1 MKVPEAVLVAA
12 ARSPIG
18 RLGGG
23 LGRLSAGALGR
34 ALALEL
40 WRRFSIE
47 PNDIDETILGCVL
60 QGGQGMNVARQVAI
74 GAGIPAD
81 RPALTVNQVC
91 ASGLTAI
98 ELAVGQIESGRA
110 RLVLA
115 GGVDSMSTAPHLLRR
130 LRNGR
135 RFGPAEVE
143 DLILVD
149 GLTCALEQIHMGDT
163 AEEINA
169 EYKISRKLQD
179 AYALQSQR
187 RYRAA
192 AAKLADEILPLRCA
206 DDPDAAALEAD
217 ELPRESDL
225 AGLARLRPVF
235 AQEGSVTAG
244 NASGLADGA
253 ALVLVAERELADRLG
268 MKSLAQLRGFATVGV
283 DPRRMGIAPAPAI
296 QKLLRD
302 HDQSLAGIDLFEINE
317 AFAGQVLAVL
327 AELGI
332 GQDRVNV
339 NGGAVALGHPLGAT
353 GARIV
358 VSLIYELAR
367 RDGGSGVAALCVGG
381 GMGKAALLEVGAA

>member
-1 MKVPEAVLVAA
+1 MPEAVLAAA

-23 LGRLSAGALGR
+23 LGKLSAGALGG
-34 ALALEL
+34 ALAVEF
-40 WRRFSIE
+40 WRRFSID
-47 PNDIDETILGCVL
+47 PKDIDETILGCVL

-74 GAGIPAD
+74 GAGVPAD

-98 ELAVGQIESGRA
+98 ELAAVQVESGRA

-130 LRNGR
+130 LRRGR
-135 RFGPAEVE
+135 QYGPAEVE

-149 GLTCALEQIHMGDT
+149 GLTCALEHIHMGET
-163 AEEINA
+163 AEEINF
-169 EYKISRKLQD
+169 EYGLSRELQD
-179 AYALQSQR
+179 AYALQSQQ

-192 AAKLADEILPLRCA
+192 AAKLAEEILPLRSA
-206 DDPDAAALEAD
+206 DNPEAAGLEVD
-217 ELPRESDL
+217 ELPRDSDL
-225 AGLARLRPVF
+225 QGLARLRPVF
-235 AQEGSVTAG
+235 APNGSVTAG

-253 ALVLVAERELADRLG
+253 ALVLVAER
-268 MKSLAQLRGFATVGV
+268 GFAHQLGLTTLARLQGFTTVGV

-296 QKLLRD
+296 RKLLRE
-302 HDQSLAGIDLFEINE
+302 HGQSLGEIDLLEVNE

-327 AELGI
+327 ADLGI
-332 GQDRVNV
+332 SQERVNV

-353 GARIV
+353 GARILI
-358 VSLIYELAR
+358 SLVHELVR
-367 RDGGSGVAALCVGG
+367 RGGGRGVAALCVGG
-381 GMGKAALLEVGAA
+381 GMGKAALVEVGAA

>member
-1 MKVPEAVLVAA
+1 MPEAVLAAA

-23 LGRLSAGALGR
+23 LAGLSAGALGA
-34 ALALEL
+34 ALAREL
-40 WRRFSIE
+40 WSRFSID
-47 PNDIDETILGCVL
+47 PGAIDETILGCVL

-98 ELAVGQIESGRA
+98 ELAVARVETGRA

-130 LRNGR
+130 LRGGQR
-135 RFGPAEVE
+135 YGSARVE
-143 DLILVD
+143 DMILTD
-149 GLTCALEQIHMGDT
+149 GLTCALEQIHMGET
-163 AEEINA
+163 AEELVA
-169 EYKISRKLQD
+169 EFGLSRQLQD
-179 AYALQSQR
+179 AYAVQSQR
-187 RYRAA
+187 RYRAGA
-192 AAKLADEILPLRCA
+192 EKLAAEILPLRGA
-206 DDPDAAALEAD
+206 ADPDAAALEAD
-217 ELPRESDL
+217 ELPRASDL
-225 AGLARLRPVF
+225 EGLGRLRPVF
-235 AQEGSVTAG
+235 AADGSVTAG

-253 ALVLVAERELADRLG
+253 ALVLVAERALAGELGLEP
-268 MKSLAQLRGFATVGV
+268 LARPEGFATVGV

-296 QKLLRD
+296 RKLLGELDRGLD
-302 HDQSLAGIDLFEINE
+302 DIDLFEINE

-327 AELGI
+327 ADLGI

-353 GARIV
+353 GTRI
-358 VSLIYELAR
+358 LITLVHELAR
-367 RDGGSGVAALCVGG
+367 RGGGRGVAALCVGG
-381 GMGKAALLEVGAA
+381 GMGKAALVEVGGF

>member
-1 MKVPEAVLVAA
+1 MPEAVLAAA

-23 LGRLSAGALGR
+23 LGKLSAGALGG

-40 WRRFSIE
+40 WRRFSIDPE
-47 PNDIDETILGCVL
+47 DIDETILGCVL

-74 GAGIPAD
+74 GAGVPAD

-98 ELAVGQIESGRA
+98 ELAVGQVETGRA

-130 LRNGR
+130 LRRGR
-135 RFGPAEVE
+135 QYGPSEVE

-149 GLTCALEQIHMGDT
+149 GLTCALEHIHMGET
-163 AEEINA
+163 AEEIIA
-169 EYKISRKLQD
+169 EYGLSRELQD
-179 AYALQSQR
+179 AFALQSQQ

-192 AAKLADEILPLRCA
+192 AAKLAEEILPLRSA
-206 DDPDAAALEAD
+206 EDPDAAGLEVD
-217 ELPRESDL
+217 ELPRDSDL
-225 AGLARLRPVF
+225 EGLARLRPVF
-235 AQEGSVTAG
+235 APNGSVTAG

-253 ALVLVAERELADRLG
+253 ALVLVAERGFAH
-268 MKSLAQLRGFATVGV
+268 QLRLTTLARLQGFTTVGV

-296 QKLLRD
+296 RKLLRE
-302 HDQSLAGIDLFEINE
+302 HDRSLAEIDLFEINE

-327 AELGI
+327 ADLGI
-332 GQDRVNV
+332 TQERVNV

-353 GARIV
+353 GARILI
-358 VSLIYELAR
+358 SLVHELAR
-367 RDGGSGVAALCVGG
+367 RGGGRGAAALCVGG
-381 GMGKAALLEVGAA
+381 GMGKAALVEVGAA

>member
-1 MKVPEAVLVAA
+1 MPEAVLVAA

-23 LGRLSAGALGR
+23 LGRLSAGALGG

-40 WRRFSIE
+40 WRRYSVD

-98 ELAVGQIESGRA
+98 ELAVGQIEGGRA

-115 GGVDSMSTAPHLLRR
+115 GGVDSMSTAPHLLSR
-130 LRNGR
+130 LRKGR

-149 GLTCALEQIHMGDT
+149 GLTCAMEEIHMGET
-163 AEEINA
+163 AEELNA
-169 EYKISRKLQD
+169 EYQISRELQD
-179 AYALQSQR
+179 AFALQSQR

-192 AAKLADEILPLRCA
+192 AGKLNEEILPLRCA

-235 AQEGSVTAG
+235 AQDGSVTAG

-253 ALVLVAERELADRLG
+253 ALVLVAERQLAERLG
-268 MKSLAQLRGFATVGV
+268 MASLARLRGFATVGV
-283 DPRRMGIAPAPAI
+283 EPRRMGIAPAPAI
-296 QKLLRD
+296 RKLLGEHGRALD
-302 HDQSLAGIDLFEINE
+302 DIDLFEINE

-332 GQDRVNV
+332 AQDRVNV

-353 GARIV
+353 GARILI
-358 VSLIYELAR
+358 SLIYELTR
-367 RDGGSGVAALCVGG
+367 RDGGCGVAALCVGG
-381 GMGKAALLEVGAA
+381 GMGKAALVEVGAA

>member
-1 MKVPEAVLVAA
+1 MPEAVLAAA

-23 LGRLSAGALGR
+23 LGKLSAGALGG

-40 WRRFSIE
+40 WRRFAID
-47 PNDIDETILGCVL
+47 PNDIDETVLGCVL

-81 RPALTVNQVC
+81 RPAMTVNQVC

-98 ELAVGQIESGRA
+98 ELAVRQVETGRA

-115 GGVDSMSTAPHLLRR
+115 GGVESMSTAPHLLRR
-130 LRNGR
+130 LRRGR
-135 RFGPAEVE
+135 RYGPAEVE

-163 AEEINA
+163 AEEINT
-169 EYKISRKLQD
+169 EYGLSRELQD

-192 AAKLADEILPLRCA
+192 AAKLAEEILPLRCA
-206 DDPDAAALEAD
+206 DDSDAAGLEAD
-217 ELPRESDL
+217 ELPRDSDL
-225 AGLARLRPVF
+225 EGLARLRPAF
-235 AQEGSVTAG
+235 ASNGSVTAG

-253 ALVLVAERELADRLG
+253 ALVLVAERGLADRLG
-268 MKSLAQLRGFATVGV
+268 MKSLARLRGFATVGV

-296 QKLLRD
+296 RKLLRE
-302 HDQSLAGIDLFEINE
+302 HDQSLDEIDLFEINE

-327 AELGI
+327 ADLEI
-332 GQDRVNV
+332 PQERVNV

-353 GARIV
+353 GARILI
-358 VSLIYELAR
+358 SLVHELTR
-367 RDGGSGVAALCVGG
+367 RGGGRGVAALCVGG
-381 GMGKAALLEVGAA
+381 GMGKAALVEVGCA

>member
-1 MKVPEAVLVAA
+1 MPEAVLVAA

-23 LGRLSAGALGR
+23 LGRLSAGALGG

-40 WRRFSIE
+40 WRRFSVD

-91 ASGLTAI
+91 ASGLTAV
-98 ELAVGQIESGRA
+98 ELAVRQIESGRA

-115 GGVDSMSTAPHLLRR
+115 GGVDSMSTAPHLLGR

-149 GLTCALEQIHMGDT
+149 GLTCALEEIHMGET
-163 AEEINA
+163 AEELNA
-169 EYKISRKLQD
+169 EYQISRECQD
-179 AYALQSQR
+179 SYALQSQR

-192 AAKLADEILPLRCA
+192 AEKLTEEILPLLCA

-235 AQEGSVTAG
+235 APDGSVTAG

-253 ALVLVAERELADRLG
+253 AFVLVAERELAAQLG
-268 MKSLAQLRGFATVGV
+268 MSSLARLQGFATVGV

-296 QKLLRD
+296 GKLLSEHGRTLD
-302 HDQSLAGIDLFEINE
+302 DIDLFEINE

-327 AELGI
+327 AELGVA
-332 GQDRVNV
+332 QDRVNV

-353 GARIV
+353 GARILI
-358 VSLIYELAR
+358 SLIYELTR
-367 RDGGSGVAALCVGG
+367 REGGSGVAALCVGG
-381 GMGKAALLEVGAA
+381 GMGKAALVEVGAA

>member
-1 MKVPEAVLVAA
+1 MPEAVLAAA

-23 LGRLSAGALGR
+23 LGRLSAGALGG

-40 WRRFSIE
+40 WGRFSIE

-130 LRNGR
+130 LRDGR

-149 GLTCALEQIHMGDT
+149 GLTCALEQIHMGET
-163 AEEINA
+163 AEELNA
-169 EYKISRKLQD
+169 EYQISRELQD

-192 AAKLADEILPLRCA
+192 AGKLNEEILPLRCA

-235 AQEGSVTAG
+235 AEGGSVTAG

-268 MKSLAQLRGFATVGV
+268 MTSLARLRGFATVGV

-296 QKLLRD
+296 RKLLSEHGRALD
-302 HDQSLAGIDLFEINE
+302 DIDLFEINE

-332 GQDRVNV
+332 AQDRVNV

-353 GARIV
+353 GARILI
-358 VSLIYELAR
+358 SLVYELAR

-381 GMGKAALLEVGAA
+381 GMGKAALVEVGAA

>member
-1 MKVPEAVLVAA
+1 MPEAVLVAA

-23 LGRLSAGALGR
+23 LGKLSAGALGA
-34 ALALEL
+34 ALAEEI
-40 WRRFSIE
+40 WRRFSIDPRE
-47 PNDIDETILGCVL
+47 IDETIIGCVL
-60 QGGQGMNVARQVAI
+60 QGGQGMNVARQAAV

-98 ELAVGQIESGRA
+98 ELAVAQVESGRA
-110 RLVLA
+110 RMVLA

-130 LRNGR
+130 LRDGR

-149 GLTCALEQIHMGDT
+149 GLTCALEQIHMGET

-169 EYKISRKLQD
+169 EYRLSRELQD

-192 AAKLADEILPLRCA
+192 AAKLAKEILPLRCA
-206 DDPDAAALEAD
+206 EDPDAAGLEVD

-235 AQEGSVTAG
+235 SPDGSVTAG

-253 ALVLVAERELADRLG
+253 ALVLVAETGHADRLG
-268 MKSLAQLRGFATVGV
+268 MASLARLPGFATVGV

-296 QKLLRD
+296 RKLLRANGRAL
-302 HDQSLAGIDLFEINE
+302 DQIDLFEINE

-332 GQDRVNV
+332 SQERVNV
-339 NGGAVALGHPLGAT
+339 NGGAVALGHPLGST
-353 GARIV
+353 GARILI
-358 VSLIYELAR
+358 SLVYELAR
-367 RDGGSGVAALCVGG
+367 RGGGSGVAALCVGG
-381 GMGKAALLEVGAA
+381 GMGKSALVEVVAA